1 MALRTKKDLK
11 KVIPNFNQFVKF
23 ISKFREIVD
32 TGKLAEYYCSK
43 LFRLKLVKPGNF
55 N

>member
-32 TGKLAEYYCSK
+32 TGNWQNIIAVNYLD
-43 LFRLKLVKPGNF
+43 
-55 N
+55 